1 MTEGAPRRIS
11 GAATTISRRCCTI
24 WAVNSC
30 SAHSA
35 SGIPVD
41 QADSLDRLFEKVCDL
56 VAPFFGVVD
65 RHFCGLIRTLFDVST
80 RI

>member
-1 MTEGAPRRIS
+1 MSAKKNQGARRRSSAEDAAPYALSVAVRTTRRTEFLL
-11 GAATTISRRCCTI
+11 
-24 WAVNSC
+24 
-30 SAHSA
+30 
-35 SGIPVD
+35 D
-41 QADSLDRLFEKVCDL
+41 QAGSLDRLLEKVCDL